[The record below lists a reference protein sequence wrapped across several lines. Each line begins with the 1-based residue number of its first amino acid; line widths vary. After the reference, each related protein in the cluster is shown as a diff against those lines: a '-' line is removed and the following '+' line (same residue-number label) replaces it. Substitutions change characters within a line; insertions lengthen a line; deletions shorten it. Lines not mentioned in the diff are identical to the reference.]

1 MPTLPPA
8 LKSLSLRKLRRTNAI
23 KVLLTSA
30 LLWLIAYTFCR
41 LRFWRDPHSAFF
53 NDRHVYE
60 WRYSLYREHEG
71 RRLITNHNT
80 LAENSS
86 SYTGAGPNPLIC
98 AAFLT
103 VRREEENYLE
113 ASVGSLLEGL
123 TPLER
128 RALFLNVIFVDTDPS
143 QHPSWGQNW
152 VHRLADHVGS
162 YQNISMDQF
171 HHLQDLEKARNFYEK
186 GVFDYIHA
194 LEACMATNATYLA
207 MFEDDIIVADGWMAK
222 TLKGVSDIARI
233 QTLKHVNNNHPW
245 VYLRL
250 FFTET
255 ALSWTSA
262 DFAYRNMRWIFI
274 GASLSLLA
282 ALMAVRRAYLSSH
295 AYLDYPSIGV
305 ISFVSL
311 PALVGLVFMVG
322 KYSLMPLSG
331 VVEMNAHGCCTQGL
345 VFPRDQVDALINHL
359 TEVKAGQTDSI
370 IEEYADAKGLTRYA
384 LAPQQLQHVGLKSSR
399 DNLEINTRS
408 TWAFWFEENKPAVLR
423 KEHEDL
429 LRDVDV
435 ARLLDGH
442 T

>member
-1 MPTLPPA
+1 MPTLPLA

-23 KVLLTSA
+23 KVFLTSA

-53 NDRHVYE
+53 NDRYVYE
-60 WRYSLYREHEG
+60 WRYSLYREREG

-86 SYTGAGPNPLIC
+86 SYTGAGSNPLIC

-186 GVFDYIHA
+186 G
-194 LEACMATNATYLA
+194 ACMATNATYLA
-207 MFEDDIIVADGWMAK
+207 MFEDDSIVADGWTAK
-222 TLKGVSDIARI
+222 TLEGVSDIARI
-233 QTLKHVNNNHPW
+233 QTPKHVDNNHPW

-262 DFAYRNMRWIFI
+262 DFAYRNMGWIFI

-282 ALMAVRRAYLSSH
+282 ALMAVRRAYSSSH
-295 AYLDYPSIGV
+295 AYLDYP
-305 ISFVSL
+305 
-311 PALVGLVFMVG
+311 P
-322 KYSLMPLSG
+322 MPLSG

-345 VFPRDQVDALINHL
+345 VFPRDQVDALIAHL

-370 IEEYADAKGLTRYA
+370 IEEYADAKSLTRYA

-408 TWAFWFEENKPAVLR
+408 TWAFRFEENKPADLR

-429 LRDVDV
+429 LRDVDI

-442 T
+442 S

>member
-1 MPTLPPA
+1 MQILQPT
-8 LKSLSLRKLRRTNAI
+8 LKSLSLRKLRRSNAI
-23 KVLLTSA
+23 KVLLASA
-30 LLWLIAYTFCR
+30 LLWSIAYTYCR
-41 LRFWRDPHSAFF
+41 TRFWRDPHSAFF

-60 WRYSLYREHEG
+60 WRYSLYREHEA

-80 LAENSS
+80 LAENFT
-86 SYTGAGPNPLIC
+86 SYTGGSNPLVC

-123 TPLER
+123 APPER
-128 RALFLNVIFVDTDPS
+128 RALFLNIIFVDTDPS

-152 VHRLADHVGS
+152 MHQLADHVGS
-162 YQNISMDQF
+162 YQNISLDQF
-171 HHLQDLEKARNFYEK
+171 YHLQELEKARNFYEK

-194 LEACMATNATYLA
+194 LAACMATNATYLA

-222 TLKGVSDIARI
+222 TLKGLSEIAQI
-233 QTLKHVNNNHPW
+233 QELEHNNHNKPW

-262 DFAYRNMRWIFI
+262 DFAYRNMGWIFI

-282 ALMAVRRAYLSSH
+282 ALMAVRRSCPASH
-295 AYLDYPSIGV
+295 AYLDYPTIGA

-311 PALVGLVFMVG
+311 PALIGLVYMVG

-345 VFPRDQVDALINHL
+345 VFPRDQVDAVIAHL
-359 TEVKAGQTDSI
+359 SEVKAGQTDSI
-370 IEEYADAKGLTRYA
+370 IEEYADAHGLTRYA

-408 TWAFWFEENKPAVLR
+408 TWAFWFEENMPADLR

-429 LRDVDV
+429 LRDIDV
-435 ARLLDGH
+435 RRLLDEH
-442 T
+442 S

>member
-1 MPTLPPA
+1 MQILQPT
-8 LKSLSLRKLRRTNAI
+8 LKSLSLRKLRRSNAI
-23 KVLLTSA
+23 KVLLVSA
-30 LLWLIAYTFCR
+30 LLWSIAYTYCR
-41 LRFWRDPHSAFF
+41 TRFWRDPHSAFF

-60 WRYSLYREHEG
+60 WRYSLYREHEA

-80 LAENSS
+80 LAENFT
-86 SYTGAGPNPLIC
+86 SYTGAGSNPLVC

-103 VRREEENYLE
+103 
-113 ASVGSLLEGL
+113 
-123 TPLER
+123 R
-128 RALFLNVIFVDTDPS
+128 RALFLNIIFVDTDPS

-152 VHRLADHVGS
+152 MHRLANHVGS
-162 YQNISMDQF
+162 YQNISLEQF
-171 HHLQDLEKARNFYEK
+171 HHLQELEKARNFYEK

-194 LEACMATNATYLA
+194 LAACMATNATYLT
-207 MFEDDIIVADGWMAK
+207 MFEDDIIVADGRMAK
-222 TLKGVSDIARI
+222 TLNCLSEIAQI
-233 QTLKHVNNNHPW
+233 QELEHNNQNKPW

-262 DFAYRNMRWIFI
+262 DFAYRNMGWIFI

-282 ALMAVRRAYLSSH
+282 ALMAVRRSYPASH
-295 AYLDYPSIGV
+295 AYLDYPAIGA

-311 PALVGLVFMVG
+311 PALIGLVYMVG

-345 VFPRDQVDALINHL
+345 VIPRDQVDALIAHL
-359 TEVKAGQTDSI
+359 SEVKAGQTDSI
-370 IEEYADAKGLTRYA
+370 IEKYADAHGLTRYA

-408 TWAFWFEENKPAVLR
+408 TWAFWFEENTPADLR

-429 LRDVDV
+429 LRDIDV
-435 ARLLDGH
+435 RRLLDGH
-442 T
+442 S